1 MKKHVKV
8 FLDFWDLGEQDFI
21 VCLGCEK
28 AQATDVHHLE
38 RRGMGGSKKKDVP
51 DNLAPLCRPCHT
63 LADTN
68 QQFNKEISEKLNERI
83 TIKQWKI
90 T

>member
-51 DNLAPLCRPCHT
+51 DNLAPLWRPCHT

-68 QQFNKEISEKLNERI
+68 KQFNKEISEKLHERI